1 MAEQQVSPSEARS
14 LRISEIRMMA
24 MAEIAT
30 KSTGMDHW
38 AYYVELNEL
47 KRRPLSIEWLEG
59 VIMLAVIGRIRP
71 ARVFGWMNKLREKR
85 EKLGQMDDFASFDT
99 RLRNYLYPETL
110 TNHGYDRQTFADLD
124 HDSVWSHVESHL
136 SALRDEGYEVFLNS
150 GTLLGVVRDEK
161 LIEHDDDIDLAV
173 ILKAGTEEEAAQE
186 WRDLK
191 GRLQDLE
198 LFDED
203 NHRQAAIYKL
213 TPAGQTQID
222 LFPAWVQNGKVF
234 VYPHTH
240 GELALEDVLPLR
252 KCAVTGNALPAAP
265 EKMLTLNYGTGWDT
279 PDPLFK
285 FPWAAANDRF
295 APFLKRLAK

>member
-1 MAEQQVSPSEARS
+1 MEEQQVSPLEART
-14 LRISEIRMMA
+14 LRISEIRMIA
-24 MAEIAT
+24 LAEIAT
-30 KSTGMDHW
+30 KSTDLDNW

-47 KRRPLSIEWLEG
+47 KRRPLSIEWLEA
-59 VIMLAVIGRIRP
+59 VVMLAVIGRIRP
-71 ARVFGWMNKLREKR
+71 ARVFGWMKKLREKR
-85 EKLGQMDDFASFDT
+85 EKLGQMEAFDSFDT
-99 RLRNYLYPETL
+99 RLRTYLYPETL
-110 TNHGYDRQTFADLD
+110 TNHGYNRQVFADLD
-124 HDSVWSHVESHL
+124 HDSVWSQVESHL
-136 SALRDEGYEVFLNS
+136 GALRDEGYQVFLNS

-161 LIEHDDDIDLAV
+161 LIEHDDDVDLAV
-173 ILKAGTEEEAAQE
+173 ILKATSEEEAAQE
-186 WRDLK
+186 WRALK
-191 GRLQDLE
+191 DRLQELA

-295 APFLKRLAK
+295 APFLERLAK

>member
-1 MAEQQVSPSEARS
+1 MAEKEVTPTEARN
-14 LRISEIRMMA
+14 LRISEIRMIA
-24 MAEIAT
+24 LAEIAT
-30 KSTGMDHW
+30 KSTNLDHW
-38 AYYVELNEL
+38 SYYIEVNEL
-47 KRRPLSIEWLEG
+47 KRRPLTIEWLEA
-59 VIMLAVIGRIRP
+59 VVMLAVIGRIRP
-71 ARVFGWMNKLREKR
+71 ARVFGWMKKLREKR
-85 EKLGQMDDFASFDT
+85 EKVGQIDVFDT
-99 RLRNYLYPETL
+99 FEARLRSYLYPETL

-124 HDSVWSHVESHL
+124 HDSVWAQVENHL

-161 LIEHDDDIDLAV
+161 LIAHDDDIDLAV
-173 ILKAGTEEEAAQE
+173 ILKAGTEEEAAKE

-191 GRLQDLE
+191 GRLQELD

-203 NHRQAAIYKL
+203 NHNQAAIYKL
-213 TPAGQTQID
+213 TPAGPTQID
-222 LFPAWVQNGKVF
+222 LFPAWVQDDKVF

-240 GELALEDVLPLR
+240 GDLAREDVLPLR

-265 EKMLTLNYGTGWDT
+265 EKMLTLNYGAEWGK

-295 APFLKRLAK
+295 APFLERLAQ

>member
-1 MAEQQVSPSEARS
+1 MAEQQVSPTEARS
-14 LRISEIRMMA
+14 LRISELRMIA
-24 MAEIAT
+24 LAEIAT
-30 KSTGMDHW
+30 KSTGLDHW
-38 AYYVELNEL
+38 SYYIELNEL
-47 KRRPLSIEWLEG
+47 KRRPLTIEWLEAA
-59 VIMLAVIGRIRP
+59 VMLAVIGRIRP
-71 ARVFGWMNKLREKR
+71 ARVFGWMKKLREKR
-85 EKLGQMDDFASFDT
+85 EKLGQMEAFDT
-99 RLRNYLYPETL
+99 FDARLRNYLYPETL

-124 HDSVWSHVESHL
+124 HDSVWSQVESHL

-173 ILKAGTEEEAAQE
+173 ILKAGTEEDAAQE

-191 GRLQDLE
+191 GRLQELD

-203 NHRQAAIYKL
+203 NHNQPAIYKL
-213 TPAGQTQID
+213 TPAGPTQID
-222 LFPAWVQNGKVF
+222 LFPAWLQGDKVF

-240 GELALEDVLPLR
+240 GELTREDVLPLR
-252 KCAVTGNALPAAP
+252 KCSVTGNALPAAP
-265 EKMLTLNYGTGWDT
+265 EKMLTLNYGAEWGK

-295 APFLKRLAK
+295 APFLERLAQ

>member
-14 LRISEIRMMA
+14 LRISELRMIA
-24 MAEIAT
+24 LAEIAT
-30 KSTGMDHW
+30 KSTGLDHW
-38 AYYVELNEL
+38 SYYIELNEL
-47 KRRPLSIEWLEG
+47 KRRPLTIEWLEAA
-59 VIMLAVIGRIRP
+59 VMLAVIGRIRP
-71 ARVFGWMNKLREKR
+71 ARVFGWMKKLREKR
-85 EKLGQMDDFASFDT
+85 EKLGQMEAFDT
-99 RLRNYLYPETL
+99 FDARLRTYLYPETL

-136 SALRDEGYEVFLNS
+136 SALRDQGYEVFLNS

-173 ILKAGTEEEAAQE
+173 ILKAGTEEDAAQE

-191 GRLQDLE
+191 GRLQELD

-203 NHRQAAIYKL
+203 NHNQPAIYKL
-213 TPAGQTQID
+213 TPAGPTQID
-222 LFPAWVQNGKVF
+222 LFPAWLQGDKVF

-240 GELALEDVLPLR
+240 GELAREDVLPLR
-252 KCAVTGNALPAAP
+252 KCSVTGNALPAAP
-265 EKMLTLNYGTGWDT
+265 EKMLTLNYGAEWGK

-295 APFLKRLAK
+295 APFLERLAQ